1 MQRKKVVFTKSENKN
16 QVDVEVKKFPTTIS
30 KWEYAS
36 INGGH
41 KGESES
47 GGEGGEV
54 GEN

>member
-1 MQRKKVVFTKSENKN
+1 MNGEN
-16 QVDVEVKKFPTTIS
+16 QQEQEIEVTKFPTTIS
-30 KWEYAS
+30 KWEFAS

-47 GGEGGEV
+47 DGEGGEV